1 MFLKSRRAL
10 ENPVPPD
17 VLLLAT
23 RFLKRAVVLSSDELA
38 CECEVLAGATWG
50 ANAEAPRRFV
60 LMSRRVTD
68 DRNIMMNKYE
78 LTVCTLGSWYASAF
92 DVLCVFFCWQ
102 AEQKRSLEFER
113 QEGRRQKPKTDGR
126 TDRMWIF

>member
-1 MFLKSRRAL
+1 
-10 ENPVPPD
+10 
-17 VLLLAT
+17 
-23 RFLKRAVVLSSDELA
+23 VVLSSDELA

-78 LTVCTLGSWYASAF
+78 LTVLLVLGMQA
-92 DVLCVFFCWQ
+92 LLMCCVFFCCWQAQ
-102 AEQKRSLEFER
+102 AEQKRWSLEFER